1 MASEGLP
8 SSGAGGW
15 PDDVQVAGSTVVAP
29 DPMILNAIGLNYALE
44 AAVAD
49 LVDNSI
55 DAGASNVLIRFI
67 RRGPRLVSLCI
78 VDDGRGMNED
88 QLHAAMALGKR
99 RDYGPNDLGHFGL
112 GLKAAS
118 LGQARSLTVISRA
131 ADSRPCGMRWSK
143 DSVGQDFMCD
153 VVDRYY
159 AEMLLSR
166 PWLQVELGSGTVV
179 RLDGVMDFP
188 GALDAEITNSYLEQ
202 VVPRL
207 RNHLGLVFHRLIDT
221 RPVAITI
228 DQEEAA
234 VGDTGLL
241 QQVTPIN
248 PFDYQSSGRPDYPR
262 TLPVRL
268 DSGTVELRCHMWPPR
283 SQLAAFKIPYSDSPH
298 QGQGFYFYRHDRL
311 LQAGGWN
318 GVVHPERSL
327 QLARI
332 AVDVDERLEGH
343 LTMNPEKTRIQASAA
358 FIHAVE
364 SAGSETFDLRTFCE
378 DSIRR
383 LKEARRRAG
392 TRRRVVPPG
401 RGFAPAVRR
410 SIGEELQFVEGSE
423 PIHIRWY
430 DFEDDTFLEVDLEE
444 RTIWLNRQYRSAVT
458 GDRGTSL
465 NDAPLLKAALYLL
478 LNDLFSGD
486 FLGAKEK
493 DDVKLW
499 GTVLAAAARV
509 EAQ

>member
-1 MASEGLP
+1 MVSEVSP
-8 SSGAGGW
+8 SSGASDW
-15 PDDVQVAGSTVVAP
+15 PADVQIAGSTVVEP
-29 DPMILNAIGLNYALE
+29 DPMILNAIGLNYAFE

-55 DAGASNVLIRFI
+55 DAGASNVLIRYI
-67 RRGPRLVSLCI
+67 RNGPRLVSICI
-78 VDDGRGMNED
+78 VDDGCGMSEN
-88 QLHAAMALGKR
+88 QLRAAMALGKR
-99 RDYGPNDLGHFGL
+99 RDYGPNELGHFGL

-118 LGQARSLTVISRA
+118 LGQARSLTVVSRA
-131 ADSRPCGMRWSK
+131 ADSPPCGMRWSK
-143 DSVGQDFMCD
+143 DNLDQGFVCD
-153 VVDRYY
+153 IVDQNY
-159 AEMLLSR
+159 AEILLSQ
-166 PWLQVELGSGTVV
+166 PWFQAELGSGTVV
-179 RLDGVMDFP
+179 RLDGVMAFP
-188 GALDAEITNSYLEQ
+188 GALDAEITNNYLEKA
-202 VVPRL
+202 VPRL
-207 RNHLGLVFHRLIDT
+207 RNHLGLVFHKLLVT
-221 RPVAITI
+221 RPLTITI

-234 VGDTGLL
+234 VGETGLR
-241 QQVTPIN
+241 QQVIPID
-248 PFDYQSSGRPDYPR
+248 PFKYQSSGRPDYPR

-268 DSGTVELRCHMWPPR
+268 DSGTVELCCHMWPPR
-283 SQLAAFKIPYSDSPH
+283 SQLAAFRIPYSDSPD

-318 GVVHPERSL
+318 GVLHPEPSL

-332 AVDVDERLEGH
+332 AVDVDEHLEAH

-358 FIHAVE
+358 FIQAVE
-364 SAGSETFDLRTFCE
+364 SAGSETFDLRTFRE

-383 LKEARRRAG
+383 FKEARKPAG

-423 PIHIRWY
+423 PIHIRWS
-430 DFEDDTFLEVDLEE
+430 DFEDDSFFEIDLEE
-444 RTIWLNRQYRSAVT
+444 RTIWLNRQYRSAVM

-499 GTVLAAAARV
+499 GAVLATAARV

>member
-15 PDDVQVAGSTVVAP
+15 PDDVRVAGSTVVAP

-55 DAGASNVLIRFI
+55 DAGASNVLVRFI

-88 QLHAAMALGKR
+88 QLRAAMALGKR

-143 DSVGQDFMCD
+143 DNVGQDFMCD
-153 VVDRYY
+153 VVDQDY

-166 PWLQVELGSGTVV
+166 PWLQVELGRGTVV

-188 GALDAEITNSYLEQ
+188 GALDAEIANSYLEH

-207 RNHLGLVFHRLIDT
+207 RNHLGLVFHRLIAKKA
-221 RPVAITI
+221 VSITI
-228 DQEEAA
+228 DQEEAEIGA
-234 VGDTGLL
+234 TGLL
-241 QQVTPIN
+241 QQVTPID
-248 PFDYQSSGRPDYPR
+248 PFAYQTSGRPDYPR

-283 SQLAAFKIPYSDSPH
+283 SQLAAFKIPYSDSSH

-327 QLARI
+327 QLARV

-358 FIHAVE
+358 FIQAVE

-383 LKEARRRAG
+383 FKEARRRAG

-401 RGFAPAVRR
+401 RGFAPEVRR
-410 SIGEELQFVEGSE
+410 SIGEELKFVEGSE

-478 LNDLFSGD
+478 LNDLFSGE
-486 FLGAKEK
+486 FLGAREK

-499 GTVLAAAARV
+499 GAVLAAAARV